1 MNAYDKYEEA
11 PIIPSAE
18 EGGEIDFA
26 AVIRKLVA
34 KWKIIAAVT
43 GVFGIIG
50 IIAALNMQHE
60 WKVTVTLA
68 PEVSVRSNL
77 GGASSLLGVGEI
89 SLGSNSDAMRVTIYP
104 EICRSTPFLARL
116 LNVEVTPFVSPGSVA
131 EGAKVVPTT
140 VLKHLIGEDNIKE
153 KHKEKYFEQKAEYEK
168 YYDDNVVDYSN
179 LTPHQAG
186 AIRALKECITASVS
200 NKTGITSINVVMD
213 DRRMV
218 TQLADTVSTLLQ
230 EYVTEYR
237 TRKARADYDY
247 YSTLADEAKER
258 LIKAQNAYA
267 AAVDYNRSVIL
278 QSVNSEKDRLQS
290 EMNVAQQLYS
300 QMARQREMA
309 RAKIQED
316 KPAYAVIQ
324 PATMPQHPMNSR
336 KKVVLIWG
344 FAGFILACLG
354 VLFIPELKK
363 LFSPV
368 KEEEKEEN

>member
-1 MNAYDKYEEA
+1 MNAYDKYEED
-11 PIIPSAE
+11 PVIPSE
-18 EGGEIDFA
+18 EGGEIDFGELL
-26 AVIRKLVA
+26 RKLIA

-43 GVFGIIG
+43 CVFGIIG
-50 IIAALNMQHE
+50 IIAALSMQRK
-60 WKVTVTLA
+60 WGVTVTLA

-77 GGASSLLGVGEI
+77 GGVSSLLGVSDI
-89 SLGSNSDAMRVTIYP
+89 ALGSNSDAMRVTIYP
-104 EICRSTPFLARL
+104 EICKSTPFLARL
-116 LNVEVTPFVSPGSVA
+116 LNVEVTPFVSPESVA
-131 EGAKVVPTT
+131 AGTKVVPTT
-140 VLKHLIGEDNIKE
+140 LLKHLIGEDNIKE
-153 KHKEKYFEQKAEYEK
+153 KHKEKYFEQKAEYDK
-168 YYDDNVVDYSN
+168 YYDDSVVDYSN

-186 AIRALKECITASVS
+186 AIRALKSCITASLN

-213 DRRMV
+213 DRRMA
-218 TQLADTVSTLLQ
+218 TQLADTVCSLLQ

-237 TRKARADYDY
+237 TKKARADYEY
-247 YSTLADEAKER
+247 YSTLTDEAKER

-300 QMARQREMA
+300 QMAQHREMA
-309 RAKIQED
+309 KAKIQED

-324 PATMPQHPMNSR
+324 PATMPLHPMNSR
-336 KKVVLIWG
+336 KKTVLMWG

-363 LFSPV
+363 MLSPAK
-368 KEEEKEEN
+368 KEEEEEN